1 MKNRKILVFSD
12 FVAVFAGMLLGY
24 AIRFSW
30 EIFPDK
36 GIPSITPYLQISI
49 FTAFVW
55 ILMLSIN
62 RIYSEQIF
70 VNPCFELSKI
80 IQSSFYSSIII
91 SATTF
96 FYRGFS
102 YSRIAV
108 GLGLIIG
115 FLFLSLIHL
124 FLSLIPK
131 KEETKFLLVGNK
143 EDLMPVLKRL
153 EIKGVPFTIFLSPD
167 ELLNFMKIQTKQD
180 FIAIICFDNLSRIQK
195 LAQIC
200 NSYNIPYF
208 IYPKTSQFF
217 LSGGRVEEIDG
228 LPVLTTQTL
237 PLELWHNKVIKR
249 IFDIITTMVLLT
261 FFLPFFIFI
270 AIIIRIDSPGP
281 VLFIQE
287 RVGFKNKRFKI
298 IKFRTMFYKTQDSLP
313 YTIENDPRITKTGRI
328 LRKFNLD
335 ELPQFFNVLKGEMS
349 LIGPRPISIDDKLF
363 FTIAGFNERM
373 KILPGMTGWA
383 QIHGLKGGQFEPE
396 ERFRYDLY
404 YAENWSIWLD
414 FAIIVFTI
422 FLFFSK
428 NKGK

>member
-1 MKNRKILVFSD
+1 MKNRKILIFAD
-12 FVAVFAGMLLGY
+12 FVAVFVGMLLGY

-30 EIFPDK
+30 NIFPYK
-36 GIPSITPYLQISI
+36 GIPPLNPYLQISI
-49 FTAFVW
+49 FAAFIW
-55 ILMLSIN
+55 TIMLTIN
-62 RIYSEQIF
+62 RIYGEQIF

-80 IQSSFYSSIII
+80 IQSSFYSGIII

-108 GLGLIIG
+108 GLGLIIS
-115 FLFLSLIHL
+115 FLFLALIHL
-124 FLSLIPK
+124 SLTLISK
-131 KEETKFLLVGNK
+131 KEETIFLLVGNK
-143 EDLMPVLKRL
+143 EDLKTVSKRL
-153 EIKGVPFTIFLSPD
+153 EIKGVPFVTLITPND
-167 ELLNFMKIQTKQD
+167 LLNFLKFQAKQN
-180 FIAIICFDNLSRIQK
+180 FITIISFDDLSSIQK
-195 LAQIC
+195 IAQIC
-200 NSYNIPYF
+200 SSNNIPYF
-208 IYPKTSQFF
+208 IYPKTSQIF

-228 LPVLTTQTL
+228 LPVLTKQTL
-237 PLELWHNKVIKR
+237 PLEFWHNKVIKR
-249 IFDIITTMVLLT
+249 IFDIVITMALLT
-261 FFLPFFIFI
+261 FFLPFFILI
-270 AIIIRIDSPGP
+270 AIIIKLDSSGP

-298 IKFRTMFYKTQDSLP
+298 LKFRTMFHKSQYFLP
-313 YTIENDPRITKTGRI
+313 YTIENDPRITQFGRI
-328 LRKFNLD
+328 LRTFNLD

-349 LIGPRPISIDDKLF
+349 LIGPRPISVDDKLF

-373 KILPGMTGWA
+373 KILPGMSGWA

-428 NKGK
+428 NKG